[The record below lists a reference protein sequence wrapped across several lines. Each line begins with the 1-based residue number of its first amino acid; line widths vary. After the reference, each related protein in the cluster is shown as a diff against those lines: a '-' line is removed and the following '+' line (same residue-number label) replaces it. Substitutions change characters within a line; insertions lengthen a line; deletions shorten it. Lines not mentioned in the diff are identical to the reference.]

1 MSNANEERLLGRQA
15 AMLRSGGVH
24 TRGTRVVVDR
34 DGTVRFVRLSGGPS
48 AFPPRRF
55 SSMAAAVDALLRQGF
70 AEDGQGRW
78 GVRVHRGGPGEGGV
92 GALDDDLGS
101 LTAILMGARKA
112 ACTPQGRAAAEWS
125 CGGEGVFS
133 KGGRRLL
140 SGAVA
145 PPIAMACQVGGQK
158 AVKGLLD
165 KVCGASDERAQAAV
179 DQVMQHGQKKEIPMG
194 SLSAAFHGVAAS
206 IGADVSTP
214 TYPGS
219 TVTNLTA
226 PSIELLNALR
236 AAGSKGWALST
247 FFRKATE
254 YGFDAGEA
262 HRFIQVAVSRGLV
275 SQAVRGRI
283 SAR

>member
-1 MSNANEERLLGRQA
+1 MRYRQPGPAWYVSTGRWAKIGRQHYRHHSGAEVKKHWRGTWEVVGSEVGGDHYDTASA
-15 AMLRSGGVH
+15 AMWNVERVTDRRGEGMKGLGTLDFGAPLAGV
-24 TRGTRVVVDR
+24 
-34 DGTVRFVRLSGGPS
+34 GTVVL
-48 AFPPRRF
+48 
-55 SSMAAAVDALLRQGF
+55 
-70 AEDGQGRW
+70 
-78 GVRVHRGGPGEGGV
+78 
-92 GALDDDLGS
+92 
-101 LTAILMGARKA
+101 AIRKA
-112 ACTPQGRAAAEWS
+112 ACSSTGRAAAQWS
-125 CGGEGVFS
+125 CGGEGLFS
-133 KGGRRLL
+133 KAGRRLV

-194 SLSAAFHGVAAS
+194 SLSAAFHGVATG

-226 PSIELLNALR
+226 PSIGLLNALR

-254 YGFDAGEA
+254 YGFDAGKA